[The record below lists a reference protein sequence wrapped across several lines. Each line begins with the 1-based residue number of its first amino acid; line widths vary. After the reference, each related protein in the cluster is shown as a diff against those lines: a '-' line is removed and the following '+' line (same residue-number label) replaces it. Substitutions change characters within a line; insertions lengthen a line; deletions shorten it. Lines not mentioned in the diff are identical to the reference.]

1 MEDYIQ
7 IIFIAIFI
15 ISSIISSMNK
25 KKKKQQAK
33 MAKSMPTERQPVAAN
48 VKKKSSSQILE
59 EILGL
64 KIEIPEPPKKGAP
77 VVSSNYGES
86 NTTWDPTK
94 EYEDISDDGYSNY
107 ENKISQKKAEYLINS
122 NKHKAFKDDVVKVK
136 PTQKNIYK
144 EKIFS
149 NNSNLKDYIVIQE
162 LLNKPKALRR

>member
-1 MEDYIQ
+1 MEDYFQ

-33 MAKSMPTERQPVAAN
+33 MAKSMPTKRQPVAAN

-64 KIEIPEPPKKGAP
+64 KIEIPEPPQKEAP
-77 VVSSNYGES
+77 VVYSNYGES
-86 NTTWDPTK
+86 NTTWDPAK
-94 EYEDISDDGYSNY
+94 EYDDITDDGYSNY
-107 ENKISQKKAEYLINS
+107 ENKISQKKAEYLKDS
-122 NKHKAFKDDVVKVK
+122 TKHKAFKDDVVKVK

-144 EKIFS
+144 EKIFT
-149 NNSNLKDYIVIQE
+149 NQSNLKNYIVIQE